1 MCVCKNF
8 GSVGFIALSRSSFLR
23 IQNFYVYANRA
34 PAMQGSAEEAPGKCF
49 GTGGGSIQW
58 VAERRCGPY
67 ISSGSHAKRREDIAS
82 ESDAQAAN
90 SRGKLALG
98 HQQAVSRPCPTC
110 FRVAHLQ
117 RENRPSKRLRSAGAA
132 SAAEESRLCQPQ
144 EAKAASQLAGD
155 FSGCRAEAPLPC
167 IFRRGTGNPPS
178 RVQTPSEQ
186 APEGRG
192 GTAKPG
198 ATTEPAARQK
208 NACVPR

>member
-1 MCVCKNF
+1 M
-8 GSVGFIALSRSSFLR
+8 
-23 IQNFYVYANRA
+23 RA
-34 PAMQGSAEEAPGKCF
+34 
-49 GTGGGSIQW
+49 SIRYQRHAA
-58 VAERRCGPY
+58 AERRCGPY

-82 ESDAQAAN
+82 ESDAQAAK

-98 HQQAVSRPCPTC
+98 HQQAVSSPCPTC

-167 IFRRGTGNPPS
+167 AFRRGTGNPPS

-208 NACVPR
+208 SACVPR

>member
-1 MCVCKNF
+1 M
-8 GSVGFIALSRSSFLR
+8 RLR
-23 IQNFYVYANRA
+23 C
-34 PAMQGSAEEAPGKCF
+34 EL
-49 GTGGGSIQW
+49 GSIRYQRHAT
-58 VAERRCGPY
+58 AERRCGPY

-82 ESDAQAAN
+82 ESDAQAAK

-132 SAAEESRLCQPQ
+132 SAAEESRLCQPE